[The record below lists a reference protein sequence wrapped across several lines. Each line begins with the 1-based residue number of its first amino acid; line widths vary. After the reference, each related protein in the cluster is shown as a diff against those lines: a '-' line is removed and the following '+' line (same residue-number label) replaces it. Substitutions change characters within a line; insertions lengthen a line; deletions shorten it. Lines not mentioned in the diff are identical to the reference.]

1 MEELKQETFTEEEIK
16 LARELGLENFDEKP
30 RRKVG
35 VPGVYSDPNRE
46 VPAAPPKVIYGESAL
61 TSRGYSVHRMVNAIR
76 ERDWRYAK
84 VENEVHEIL
93 ERIGYRAQHGGRL
106 IPLDVR
112 FLASLPEFQK
122 LGLDELWAAGVETR
136 AQGESDLTKGGF
148 LLAPERGDII
158 ELMRAQA
165 VVEQAGATVVTMP
178 PSGQLDFP
186 KVTSGGTGYWVGEG
200 LTIPESEMGF
210 GLLQLRSKFVAVL
223 MAASNRSLR
232 HSEGLLEDIMR
243 KDMAAVLALKQDL
256 AFLQGAGTAT
266 EPKGIINWSGV
277 VPYDK
282 ASAALV
288 AEDILNVE
296 ELVEAN
302 NGKPPFA
309 WIFNTKVKNQVRK
322 LRAGALKSDNSPDYT
337 VGPFLFVADLVAGE
351 KRNLLNG
358 YPTFVSTQIPV
369 TDGKTYAVFGMFS
382 EAIIAREPVLEIAAS
397 EHAGFAQDMTQFK
410 AILGVDFGLR
420 TENVFVHIKNI
431 AV

>member
-46 VPAAPPKVIYGESAL
+46 VPATPPKVIYGESAL

-84 VENEVHEIL
+84 VESEVHEAL

-112 FLASLPEFQK
+112 FLANLPEFQK

-136 AQGESDLTKGGF
+136 AQGEDDLTKGGF

-178 PSGQLDFP
+178 PGGQLEFP
-186 KVTSGGTGYWVGEG
+186 KVTGGGTAYWVGENAAI
-200 LTIPESEMGF
+200 TQSEVGF
-210 GLLQLRSKFVAVL
+210 GLLQLRSKFVGAL

-232 HSEGLLEDIMR
+232 HSEGLLEEVMR
-243 KDMAAVLALKQDL
+243 KDLATILALKQDL
-256 AFLQGAGTAT
+256 AFLQGAGTTT

-277 VPYDK
+277 VTYDK
-282 ASAALV
+282 AGAALV

-322 LRAGALKSDNSPDYT
+322 LRAGALKSDDSPDYT

-369 TDGKTYAVFGMFS
+369 TDGTTYAVFGMFS

-397 EHAGFAQDMTQFK
+397 EHASFAQDMTQFK

-420 TENVFVHIKNI
+420 TENVFVYIENI